1 MPSCSSRLP
10 TQGILHATISRREH
24 VMQAETIAGKAKI
37 VVNAQTTP
45 TEVILPYRV
54 YQDLKRLKMR
64 REIYQQTDIQ
74 AAPRKAG

>member
-1 MPSCSSRLP
+1 MPSCL
-10 TQGILHATISRREH
+10 SRRLSQDVLHVTVSQREY

-37 VVNAQTTP
+37 VVNAQGKP

-64 REIYQQTDIQ
+64 HEIYKQTDT
-74 AAPRKAG
+74 